1 MFAKIVGTIFILL
14 GVLFFLYPELLR
26 GSLRRKAVRKLRGY
40 LFAAFV
46 FFGAL
51 LISTGWRYDGLLAK
65 VLTLLGIVAL
75 IKGLL
80 FLNSTATE
88 KITAWILER
97 PKTHL
102 QMFAAGQ
109 IVLGLLIL
117 FGLRG

>member
-26 GSLRRKAVRKLRGY
+26 GSLRRKAVRKL
-40 LFAAFV
+40 
-46 FFGAL
+46 
-51 LISTGWRYDGLLAK
+51 ISTGWKYEGLLSK
-65 VLTLLGIVAL
+65 LLTLAGIIAL

-88 KITAWILER
+88 KITAWILQR
-97 PKTHL
+97 PKRHL
-102 QMFAAGQ
+102 QIFAAGQ
-109 IVLGLLIL
+109 IALGLLIL

>member
-1 MFAKIVGTIFILL
+1 MFAKIVGIVFTLL
-14 GVLFFLYPELLR
+14 GVLFFVYPELLR

-40 LFAAFV
+40 LFAAFI

-51 LISTGWRYDGLLAK
+51 LISTGWKYEGLPAK
-65 VLTLLGIVAL
+65 LLTLAGIVAL

-88 KITAWILER
+88 RITAWILQR
-97 PKTHL
+97 PKRHL